1 MEQSIDHIQQNYL
14 KKEDVQGIVKKAD
27 FSEIAKI
34 DTESEYTLADVA
46 AKVNEILDILKNTEE
61 H

>member
-14 KKEDVQGIVKKAD
+14 KKEDAQDIVKKAD

-34 DTESEYTLADVA
+34 DLESEYTLAEVA
-46 AKVNEILDILKNTEE
+46 AKVNEILDVLKNTEE

>member
-1 MEQSIDHIQQNYL
+1 MQD
-14 KKEDVQGIVKKAD
+14 IVKRAD

-34 DTESEYTLADVA
+34 DLGSEYTLADVA
-46 AKVNEILDILKNTEE
+46 AKMDEILGVLKDTEE